1 MKAFTIWQPWA
12 SLIAIGAKPYEFRR
26 WQAPRSLIGQRIAI
40 HAGSRK
46 VRPADVRALR
56 MELRSSSP
64 NGTGLVTGTALLYLD
79 RLYSAPGGAILS
91 TVLCT
96 AILGEP
102 IKAAE
107 LWEGDSDR
115 IDHHVWAWPLTEIE
129 PVEPHPPVRGAQ
141 GFWEWRP

>member
-1 MKAFTIWQPWA
+1 MTPSTDASSLQPGSHVRYEVVA
-12 SLIAIGAKPYEFRR
+12 LATLMSL
-26 WQAPRSLIGQRIAI
+26 
-40 HAGSRK
+40 
-46 VRPADVRALR
+46 
-56 MELRSSSP
+56 
-64 NGTGLVTGTALLYLD
+64 LLYLD

-115 IDHHVWAWPLTEIE
+115 IDHHVWAWPMKFTLGYFAL
-129 PVEPHPPVRGAQ
+129 VRSIMA
-141 GFWEWRP
+141 